1 MSWLPTPPVPSAAQ
15 RRAQITYE
23 TLLASM
29 GVRVGEEGRLYR
41 EPPSSQPTQQQT
53 QTSPQQP
60 APIPPWQVQ
69 PTNASPNTNTN
80 PYFQPPAPPGTAPSG
95 VRRPRTLR
103 EYRDMLLADH
113 LRKQQARRVKST
125 KLLMY
130 R

>member
-41 EPPSSQPTQQQT
+41 EPPSSQPTQ
-53 QTSPQQP
+53 TSPQQ
-60 APIPPWQVQ
+60 PWQVQ

-125 KLLMY
+125 KLLLY